1 MTTRMA
7 RKQPTLT
14 RGERLLLNKAYNTP
28 ESEGFQGSRS
38 RLSRVTKI
46 KSAKKIDQFL
56 KEQISYVRH
65 AQVGKRSFSKI
76 YAPTPRYLFECDLA
90 DMSSLRKA
98 NDNVTFL
105 LGVIDVFTKQAWVLP
120 LLNKTQ
126 TAVTKAMSKILS
138 QSGPSLHL
146 RCDAGKEF
154 VNALFQ
160 NLMKKHKINFYLAKR
175 LPYKAAVIE
184 RYWRTLKMRLSRYM
198 TQNNTRRYVHVLQRV
213 VAGYND
219 TIHSSTGHRPKD
231 VMNNDKVIASVYQKL
246 YGKERVGVA
255 NETKFKVGD
264 RVHMLINRNKF
275 RQGYKPLF
283 TRHDDQITKVASHH
297 PPFRYNLLTNTN
309 RSYLEWE
316 LRKRSVH

>member
-1 MTTRMA
+1 MA
-7 RKQPTLT
+7 RKQDTLT
-14 RGERLLLNKAYNTP
+14 RSERLLLNKAYNTP

-38 RLSRVTKI
+38 RLRRVTKI

-65 AQVGKRSFSKI
+65 AQVGKRRFAKI

-105 LGVIDVFTKQAWVLP
+105 LGVIDVFTKETWVLP

-126 TAVTKAMSKILS
+126 GAVTNAMTKILS
-138 QSGPSLHL
+138 KSGPSLHL

-154 VNALFQ
+154 VNAQFQ

-184 RYWRTLKMRLSRYM
+184 RYWRTLKMRLSRFM
-198 TQNNTRRYVHVLQRV
+198 TQNNTRRYVDVLQRV
-213 VAGYND
+213 VDGYNE

-231 VMNNDKVIASVYQKL
+231 VMDNDKVIASVYLKM
-246 YGKERVGVA
+246 YGKERVGIA
-255 NETKFKVGD
+255 NEMKFKVGD
-264 RVHMLINRNKF
+264 RVHTLINRTKF
-275 RQGYKPLF
+275 RQGFKPLF
-283 TRHDDQITKVASHH
+283 TRDDDEITKVVSHH
-297 PPFRYNLLTNTN
+297 PPFRYSLLTHND
-309 RSYLEWE
+309 RSYHEWE